1 LPWGIHPNAS
11 QHLVLI
17 VERDYSTATS
27 MAVLTH
33 FATPLPAANA
43 LTAHRPGRSL
53 AGAVQARRRPLVEAR
68 SLLVDALRG
77 NPKGLDAFA
86 AIFAVRSPNQFT
98 DINPRSVAE
107 RAAWALVNMYLLG
120 AAAGAP
126 ISDSVKAA
134 EAWFLGSRAQL
145 LPSLAGCLD
154 TSTDRACAVLLS
166 VVTIDRG
173 FRGLLPYVL
182 EPFDF
187 AHRMSAMRCAESG
200 KQRKQKRSS
209 GTFYTPGD
217 VATTIAQ
224 RAAGSVPTGG
234 RAIDPACGTGVFL
247 LALLRELQKAGDA
260 RTPFQICGNSLYGID
275 VSDLAVESCAF
286 VLAHECLDQIKHL
299 DPWAVWQTIRLNL
312 WATDT
317 TRIRLSSNSPD
328 ATERKGARNALSANK
343 STPTGF
349 VGKNEI
355 ETSLWRESDPMD
367 IWSVFPEAA
376 GGFEAIVA
384 NPPYVRTT
392 SEAGNLYIRFVEQ
405 MIRLARPARSF
416 IGAVLPL
423 SVAFASDDET
433 RTLRLAL
440 TRDSGSCRFA
450 FFDREPHGLFGE
462 EVKTRSAILLRQIEP
477 GTGPA
482 VVQTTSLLRLTSRS
496 RATLLECMPAV
507 TLGQQDIRDRVPKLG
522 SDVEVDA
529 YNGLITRR
537 FRNSDLRFSAAPFTS
552 CLGDASDDCIYVG
565 PVAYN
570 FINVARRLELLP
582 YPEGTP
588 TSSKFLRCE
597 LTDSATADAIFA
609 LFSSRV
615 SYWLWNVRGDGFHV
629 SKRFVENISTFWGDF
644 PASARAVLAGKGKE
658 LWASVRQS
666 PIVSRNAGAWSVAFS
681 PLPYQ
686 TLLTEIDA
694 IVSTHLELPED
705 FVALLRRAAVE
716 RIVVSPDEKKR
727 RELVG

>member
-1 LPWGIHPNAS
+1 
-11 QHLVLI
+11 
-17 VERDYSTATS
+17 
-27 MAVLTH
+27 
-33 FATPLPAANA
+33 
-43 LTAHRPGRSL
+43 
-53 AGAVQARRRPLVEAR
+53 
-68 SLLVDALRG
+68 VDALRG
-77 NPKGLDAFA
+77 SPESSEAFA

-98 DINPRSVAE
+98 DTNPDSIPE

-120 AAAGAP
+120 ADAGAL
-126 ISDSVKAA
+126 ISDSLRSA
-134 EAWFLGSRAQL
+134 EAWFLGSRAQY
-145 LPSLAGCLD
+145 LPSLAECVD
-154 TSTDRACAVLLS
+154 VPTDRACAMLLS
-166 VVTIDRG
+166 VVTIDRE

-200 KQRKQKRSS
+200 KQRRQKRSS

-217 VATTIAQ
+217 VATSIAQ
-224 RAAGSVPTGG
+224 HAVGSVLTGG

-247 LALLRELQKAGDA
+247 LALLRELRKGGDA

-286 VLAHECLDQIKHL
+286 VLAHECLDEIEHV

-317 TRIRLSSNSPD
+317 TRIRLSINSPD
-328 ATERKGARNALSANK
+328 GTERECARNALSANN
-343 STPTGF
+343 STPAGF
-349 VGKNEI
+349 VGKND
-355 ETSLWRESDPMD
+355 TGASLWRESDPTD
-367 IWSVFPEAA
+367 LWSVFPEAA

-392 SEAGNLYIRFVEQ
+392 SEPGNLYIRFVEQ

-423 SVAFASDDET
+423 SVAFSSDDET
-433 RTLRLAL
+433 RNLRLAL
-440 TRDSGSCRFA
+440 THASGTCRFA

-462 EVKTRSAILLRQIEP
+462 EVKTRSAILFRQIEP
-477 GTGPA
+477 GAGPA

-496 RATLLECMPAV
+496 RATLLECLPAV
-507 TLGQQDIRDRVPKLG
+507 SLGHQDIRDGVPKLG

-529 YNGLITRR
+529 YNRLITRR

-552 CLGDASDDCIYVG
+552 CLGDQGEDCIYVG

-570 FINVARRLELLP
+570 FINVVRRLELVP
-582 YPEGTP
+582 RPEGTP
-588 TSSKFLRCE
+588 TSSNFLRCE
-597 LTDSATADAIFA
+597 LTDSVTADAIFG

-644 PASARAVLAGKGKE
+644 PASARATLAGKGKE
-658 LWASVRQS
+658 LWAAVSRS

-705 FVALLRRAAVE
+705 FSALLRRAAVE
-716 RIVVSPDEKKR
+716 RIVVNPDEKKR
-727 RELVG
+727 RELVGHE